1 MTVETHPQGQAEPT
15 FQKKA
20 WDAPKLAHFQA
31 GSAEAVGNGQTDFT
45 TDFS

>member
-31 GSAEAVGNGQTDFT
+31 GSAEFERGGRNDGLVDN
-45 TDFS
+45 S